1 MIDEKTLVEW
11 AELVR
16 KDYIKCFGDY
26 DSDNV
31 VQYIID
37 GIKEQPKVGEWIPC
51 SERLPEKNGSYL
63 VSYKEAIT
71 NCHGICVKYWSCEEQ
86 LWRPCNYAPSVY
98 WKAWMPLPAPYKE
111 SED

>member
-1 MIDEKTLVEW
+1 MIDEKKLIEETQ
-11 AELVR
+11 
-16 KDYIKCFGDY
+16 KCFVNNSIHKNDLAEVIA
-26 DSDNV
+26 NL
-31 VQYIID
+31 
-37 GIKEQPKVGEWIPC
+37 PKVGKWIPC
-51 SERLPEKNGSYL
+51 SERFPEKNGSYL